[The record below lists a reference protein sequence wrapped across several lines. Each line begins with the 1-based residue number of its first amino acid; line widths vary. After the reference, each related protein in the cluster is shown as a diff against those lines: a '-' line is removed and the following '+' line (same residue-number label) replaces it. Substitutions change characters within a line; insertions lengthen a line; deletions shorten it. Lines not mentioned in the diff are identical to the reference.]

1 MLLSEIRV
9 KNKGMIKQFIFQNR
23 EGGKKINKSY
33 FYFYGPNYTTTVI
46 KDTSVE
52 TLKTAN
58 YLFGVSFDYPLEY
71 DDSEAFFKITAE
83 LTLTYQRVDVP
94 LTINQTV
101 TVGTIED
108 TGIGFD
114 HKNFAI
120 PVYLSLPI
128 SALER
133 MVLKSA
139 TIEVLNPNSKYMYTN
154 PTSFETSGEYIAVTS
169 NLYMD
174 NSQFGSYH
182 GIFNADLYNSS
193 QGILT
198 LRNPISRQFSADT
211 QPYLN
216 VLSTTWAKRTDL
228 VSSITRPDWKL
239 YCLDKGGMASNMYMG
254 VSYYISSYY
263 FGGEIDTVLSAVE
276 NIPIPIVSGESQTVV
291 NSNYIDE
298 SLIGD
303 YLIFNI
309 HTYLR

>member
-1 MLLSEIRV
+1 MLVYDIR
-9 KNKGMIKQFIFQNR
+9 KIKMIKQFISQNI
-23 EGGKKINKSY
+23 GGGVKINNSHL
-33 FYFYGPNYTTTVI
+33 YFYGPNYTTTVI
-46 KDTSVE
+46 NNTSVE
-52 TLKTAN
+52 TLRTAN
-58 YLFGVSFDYPLEY
+58 YLLGVSFDYPLEY
-71 DDSEAFFKITAE
+71 DDNEAFFDITAE
-83 LTLTYQRVDVP
+83 LILTHRSVEVPVPIYQRV
-94 LTINQTV
+94 TTWTV
-101 TVGTIED
+101 ES
-108 TGIGFD
+108 TGIGGD
-114 HKNFAI
+114 NKNFAVPVNLWYTI
-120 PVYLSLPI
+120 PDI
-128 SALER
+128 ER

-139 TIEVLNPNSKYMYTN
+139 TIEVLNPNSKHIYTN
-154 PTSFETSGEYIAVTS
+154 PTSFETSGEYVAVTS

-198 LRNPISRQFSADT
+198 LQNPISREFSADT

-228 VSSITRPDWKL
+228 VSSLTRPDWKL

-263 FGGEIDTVLSAVE
+263 FRGEIDTVLSAVE
-276 NIPIPIVSGESQTVV
+276 NIPIPIVSGQSQTVV

>member
-1 MLLSEIRV
+1 MLVYDIR
-9 KNKGMIKQFIFQNR
+9 KIKMIKQFISQNI
-23 EGGKKINKSY
+23 GGGVKINNSHL
-33 FYFYGPNYTTTVI
+33 YFYGPNYTTTVI

-52 TLKTAN
+52 TLNTAN
-58 YLFGVSFDYPLEY
+58 YLFGVSFDYPLEW
-71 DDSEAFFKITAE
+71 DDNEAFFKITAK
-83 LTLTYQRVDVP
+83 LTLTYQSVEIPVP
-94 LTINQTV
+94 INQTV
-101 TVGTIED
+101 TIGTTED
-108 TGIGFD
+108 TGIGWD
-114 HKNFAI
+114 NKNFAI
-120 PVYLSLPI
+120 PVNLSFPI
-128 SALER
+128 SAIER

-154 PTSFETSGEYIAVTS
+154 PTSFETNGEYIAVTS

-198 LRNPISRQFSADT
+198 LQNPISREFSADA

-228 VSSITRPDWKL
+228 VSSLTRPDWKL

-276 NIPIPIVSGESQTVV
+276 NIPIPIVSGQSQTVV

>member
-1 MLLSEIRV
+1 
-9 KNKGMIKQFIFQNR
+9 MIKQFISQNI
-23 EGGKKINKSY
+23 GGGVKINNSHL
-33 FYFYGPNYTTTVI
+33 YFYGPNYITTVI

-52 TLKTAN
+52 TLNTVN

-71 DDSEAFFKITAE
+71 DYNKAFFKITAK
-83 LTLTYQRVDVP
+83 LTLTHQGVEVTVP
-94 LTINQTV
+94 INQTV
-101 TVGTIED
+101 TIGTIED
-108 TGIGFD
+108 TGIGWD
-114 HKNFAI
+114 NKNFAI
-120 PVYLSLPI
+120 PVNLFCPI
-128 SALER
+128 SAVER

-154 PTSFETSGEYIAVTS
+154 PTSFETSGEYVAVTS

-193 QGILT
+193 QGILS
-198 LRNPISRQFSADT
+198 LQNPIRREFSAYT

-228 VSSITRPDWKL
+228 VSSLTRPDWKL

-276 NIPIPIVSGESQTVV
+276 NIPIPIVSGQSQTVV

-298 SLIGD
+298 YLIGD
-303 YLIFNI
+303 YLIFNL
-309 HTYLR
+309 HTYLS

>member
-1 MLLSEIRV
+1 
-9 KNKGMIKQFIFQNR
+9 MIKQFISQNI
-23 EGGKKINKSY
+23 GGGVKINNSHL
-33 FYFYGPNYTTTVI
+33 YFYGPDYKTTVI
-46 KDTSVE
+46 KDTPVE
-52 TLKTAN
+52 TLNTAN

-71 DDSEAFFKITAE
+71 DDNEAFFKITAE
-83 LTLTYQRVDVP
+83 LTLTYQSVEVP
-94 LTINQTV
+94 VLINQTV
-101 TVGTIED
+101 TIGTIED
-108 TGIGFD
+108 TGIGWD
-114 HKNFAI
+114 NKNFAI
-120 PVYLSLPI
+120 PASLSFPI
-128 SALER
+128 SSLER
-133 MVLKSA
+133 MMFKSA
-139 TIEVLNPNSKYMYTN
+139 TIEICNPNPKYDYIA
-154 PTSFETSGEYIAVTS
+154 PTKFSMAGEYVAVTS

-174 NSQFGSYH
+174 NSQFGSYQ

-198 LRNPISRQFSADT
+198 LKNPISRDFSADI

-228 VSSITRPDWKL
+228 VSSLTRPDWKL

-254 VSYYISSYY
+254 VSYYITSYY

-276 NIPIPIVSGESQTVV
+276 NIPIPIVSGQLQTVV

-298 SLIGD
+298 NLIGD